1 MILIMN
7 RPCFIVADR
16 NFSGNIS
23 TRKLVIETA
32 KLNVLTSYSGSETVR
47 TLERFPNVDGI
58 VMDSTVDDI
67 PLEIL
72 IAQLKKLQPNIPVI
86 LIRSPGTSGS
96 PSADYQIESFQPGP
110 LLDLLQKLRP
120 KETNAIEKEDERLA
134 GEDS

>member
-1 MILIMN
+1 MD

-32 KLNVLTSYSGSETVR
+32 KLNVITAYSGSETVR

-67 PLEIL
+67 PLEDL
-72 IAQLKKLQPNIPVI
+72 IRRLKELQPKIPII
-86 LIRSPGTSGS
+86 LIRSPSTSGS

-110 LLDLLQKLRP
+110 LLELLQSLQPDKT
-120 KETNAIEKEDERLA
+120 KAIEKEDERLA
-134 GEDS
+134 AEDQ

>member
-1 MILIMN
+1 MD

-32 KLNVLTSYSGSETVR
+32 KLNVITAYSGSETVR

-67 PLEIL
+67 PLEDL
-72 IAQLKKLQPNIPVI
+72 IRRLKELQPKIPII
-86 LIRSPGTSGS
+86 LIRSPSTSGS
-96 PSADYQIESFQPGP
+96 RSADYQIESFQPGP
-110 LLDLLQKLRP
+110 LLELLQSLQPDKT
-120 KETNAIEKEDERLA
+120 EAIEKEDERLA
-134 GEDS
+134 AKDQ